1 MDWRALLLPRE
12 KPVAVGLIG
21 LGSFGLSFLRQS
33 LHVPGMSV
41 VALCDADGEGGLAAA
56 AAAGLP
62 RPTICETAAAA
73 QRILEQGELPLLVDG
88 AELPF
93 SMLDAVVE
101 ASGAPEAGARHAE
114 AALRNGCH
122 LVLVNKET
130 ACTAGPALAAMARA
144 NGLVYSMADGDQPAM
159 VLEMVQWARVL
170 GLDVVCAG
178 KAGEADVP
186 EAEVASDGSG
196 PVSTTGNSLVTTVR
210 NRSEHIPLQQRV
222 RVPDIAE
229 MAIVINETGFG
240 WNSPG
245 LFGPAMH
252 YAEMASVLRHVDD
265 GGLLDATPTVEIAN
279 LITHPRA
286 PSMAGGVFIVIRAR
300 TGDDWSQLAPKR
312 HLMSPDGR
320 HILLWRPYH
329 LLGLETSLS
338 VLAAVLLGVP
348 TSGRSVE
355 HRVDVVARTEAPF
368 HAGQVLSMDRAH
380 CVQDLKAELAVPQ
393 SDGADTCVPYYV
405 AAGRSM
411 LRDVPAGRQ
420 LRWRDVDIPSDSSLC
435 RLRRGSA

>member
-1 MDWRALLLPRE
+1 MDWRALLLSRE

-56 AAAGLP
+56 EAAGLP

-73 QRILEQGELPLLVDG
+73 QRTLEQGQLPLLVDG
-88 AELPF
+88 VELPF
-93 SMLDAVVE
+93 PMLDAVVE
-101 ASGAPEAGARHAE
+101 ASGAPEAGARHGE

-130 ACTAGPALAAMARA
+130 ACTAGPALAALARA

-186 EAEVASDGSG
+186 AASASADAGD
-196 PVSTTGNSLVTTVR
+196 SLAATVR
-210 NRSEHIPLQQRV
+210 NRSECIPLQQRV

-240 WNSPG
+240 WSNPG

-252 YAEMASVLRHVDD
+252 YVEMASILRHVDD
-265 GGLLDATPTVEIAN
+265 GGLLASTPTVARQPD
-279 LITHPRA
+279 HPSPGTQHGGRSLHRDPGPGGGRLEPVGTQTSSYESGRA
-286 PSMAGGVFIVIRAR
+286 AHPPVASLSPAWPGDAAVRAGGGTIGRADEWPER
-300 TGDDWSQLAPKR
+300 CTPGGR
-312 HLMSPDGR
+312 GGPD
-320 HILLWRPYH
+320 
-329 LLGLETSLS
+329 
-338 VLAAVLLGVP
+338 
-348 TSGRSVE
+348 
-355 HRVDVVARTEAPF
+355 
-368 HAGQVLSMDRAH
+368 
-380 CVQDLKAELAVPQ
+380 
-393 SDGADTCVPYYV
+393 
-405 AAGRSM
+405 
-411 LRDVPAGRQ
+411 
-420 LRWRDVDIPSDSSLC
+420 
-435 RLRRGSA
+435 

>member
-1 MDWRALLLPRE
+1 MDWRALLLSRE

-56 AAAGLP
+56 EAAGLP

-73 QRILEQGELPLLVDG
+73 QRTLEQGQLPLLVDG
-88 AELPF
+88 VELPF
-93 SMLDAVVE
+93 PMLDAVVE
-101 ASGAPEAGARHAE
+101 ASGAPEAGARHGE

-122 LVLVNKET
+122 LILVNKET

-186 EAEVASDGSG
+186 AASASADAGD
-196 PVSTTGNSLVTTVR
+196 SLAATVR
-210 NRSEHIPLQQRV
+210 NRSECIPLQQRV

-240 WNSPG
+240 WSNPG

-252 YAEMASVLRHVDD
+252 YVEMASILRHVDD
-265 GGLLDATPTVEIAN
+265 GGLLASTPTVELAN

-300 TGDDWSQLAPKR
+300 EGDDWSQLAPKR

-329 LLGLETSLS
+329 LLGLETPLS
-338 VLAAVLLGVP
+338 VLAAVRLGVP
-348 TSGRSVE
+348 TSGRNVA
-355 HRVDVVARTEAPF
+355 HWVDVVARTEVPF
-368 HAGQVLSMDRAH
+368 QAGQVLSMDRAH

-393 SDGADTCVPYYV
+393 SDGPDTCVPYYV

-411 LRDVPAGRQ
+411 LRDVPAGRH
-420 LRWRDVDIPSDSSLC
+420 LRWRDVDIPSDSSLQ